1 MSGLFEDM
9 DRFMPHGHCYL
20 WKPEI
25 VFLHAVSDAVI
36 VIAYYAIP
44 IALGYVVFKA
54 KGRLPFGQS
63 FLLFAIFILACG
75 TTHLLAI
82 INIWDSRYLISGIV
96 KAITAAASIATAVSL
111 VPILPKVLATLKE
124 ADDDY
129 ENA

>member
-1 MSGLFEDM
+1 MDGLFQDM

-25 VFLHAVSDAVI
+25 VFMHAISDAI
-36 VIAYYAIP
+36 IMIAYYAIP
-44 IALGYVVFKA
+44 IALGYVVYKA

-82 INIWDSRYLISGIV
+82 VNIWESRYLISGVV
-96 KAITAAASIATAVSL
+96 KMITAVASLATAASL
-111 VPILPKVLATLKE
+111 VPILPKVLETLKD

-129 ENA
+129 DPA